1 MLVVK
6 NLPANA
12 GDLRDVGLIP
22 GSGRSLGQ
30 GHSKPLQYSCLESIM
45 DRGGC
50 WAIVHRI
57 SESRTPLKWL
67 SVHAC
72 SVNSGWGEAFWIP
85 YVKYSI
91 CTSLPPDCHYCQ
103 PCVSFWLYFG
113 AGTGT
118 SLVPFTAQNFRP
130 TKGLVKIIKVL
141 RIEYVWGF
149 KCCQRQ
155 RGLPQFL
162 ISSEVRRTGFKK
174 NCKRKKKELKAGYSL
189 HFGWIDSP
197 RKEFGSPFLAAF
209 ISGIQERPGSFYFW
223 HSGKT
228 RQLNGERLA
237 PCGTLMQRVLCS
249 LSF

>member
-1 MLVVK
+1 MLCEFR
-6 NLPANA
+6 
-12 GDLRDVGLIP
+12 LR
-22 GSGRSLGQ
+22 
-30 GHSKPLQYSCLESIM
+30 
-45 DRGGC
+45 
-50 WAIVHRI
+50 
-57 SESRTPLKWL
+57 
-67 SVHAC
+67 
-72 SVNSGWGEAFWIP
+72 GEAFWIP

-141 RIEYVWGF
+141 RIENVWGF

-174 NCKRKKKELKAGYSL
+174 NCKREKKRAEGRL
-189 HFGWIDSP
+189 
-197 RKEFGSPFLAAF
+197 F
-209 ISGIQERPGSFYFW
+209 ITFRMNRFSQEGIWKLLSGSFYFW

-237 PCGTLMQRVLCS
+237 PCGTLTQWVLCS
-249 LSF
+249 LSFWGLFPSCFLTYSYFTRQSMPWVCGSFIPDPPFFCEFSATWSCVSGQ